1 MAKSNHNDEGSESP
15 ARSIRIEGTTDEF
28 ILIPQTPESPTADTQ
43 ADTFDLGSL
52 VSILKRQLP
61 LTLGILITTV
71 GVGAAVTLYQRLFLP
86 VFEGSF
92 SMLVGDPVNSIEES
106 PSSDSGADLKGLAL
120 QSSRA
125 PNIQIS
131 QDLIDVLASPL
142 LLKPVSTQLG
152 ISEEELTKG
161 LIIERRSG
169 DSSSVLDITLKWNNP
184 KEGEKILKALM
195 NDYLS
200 FSTNQRREKLAE
212 SISYLNEQA
221 PALQNKLSVI
231 QGQLSDFRIRN
242 KFLEPTTEGD
252 AIVKQLDS
260 LKERKDELLRKESEL
275 NALAA
280 AIRAGNVSSQQI
292 PEVQQR
298 LSTAPSANGSVQARA
313 GTGLDQLQIDLSQ
326 LEKEL
331 AIADATFQS
340 STPLVQSLKA
350 RIGRV
355 KALLQRRQLDA
366 IDATLQQ
373 ISGEQAEIKRQR
385 SELEK
390 KFTLNPTL
398 IKQNDAIQQRL
409 EVAKANLTAFI
420 KAREDIRLLVAQ
432 RTIPWKVISPPI
444 FENKLVSP
452 NIARNLVFSML
463 LGLSLGGVAAF
474 LREKLQNVYY
484 TPKDVER
491 ATKLPLLG
499 SIPFLP
505 IGLASK
511 GMQKAAKDEA
521 EDTKILREALRN
533 LYTSFRLSQT
543 DKSHRLIAVT
553 STVQGEGK
561 STLTALF
568 AQTLSDLG
576 KRVLVVDADLR
587 QPMLHTY
594 FGVENVSGLSTL
606 LSEASSTPEDFIQM
620 AGDRLHLLTAGPTP
634 PDPANLLVSERCPK
648 IIEKLRGLEGYDY
661 VLFDISPSL
670 ELSDPLLITE
680 NIDGFLFVVSLGL
693 VHRELPAQALKRI
706 QSTGTEALGVVSN
719 EVISSKAQ
727 TMAMLMRAQR
737 RIPALY
743 ERGSKI
749 LLSGFSPKNV

>member
-1 MAKSNHNDEGSESP
+1 MAKSNYNEEESA
-15 ARSIRIEGTTDEF
+15 ARPVRIEGTADEF
-28 ILIPQTPESPTADTQ
+28 ILIPKAVEPQAPEPQSA
-43 ADTFDLGSL
+43 TFDVGSL
-52 VSILKRQLP
+52 ISILKRQLP
-61 LTLGILITTV
+61 LALGVLITTV

-92 SMLVGDPVNSIEES
+92 SLLVGDPVNSVEES
-106 PSSDSGADLKGLAL
+106 SSSDSGADLKGLAL
-120 QSSRA
+120 QSSRV

-142 LLKPVSTQLG
+142 LLQPVSKQLG
-152 ISEEELTKG
+152 ISEEDLTES

-169 DSSSVLDITLKWNNP
+169 DASSVLDITLKWNNP
-184 KEGEKILKALM
+184 KEGEKILKTLM

-260 LKERKDELLRKESEL
+260 LKERQDELLRKEAEL
-275 NALAA
+275 KALGS

-292 PEVQQR
+292 PEVEQR
-298 LSTAPSANGSVQARA
+298 LSTAPSANGSVQTRA

-331 AIADATFQS
+331 AIADATFKS

-350 RIGRV
+350 RISRV

-390 KFTLNPTL
+390 KFRLNPTL

-432 RTIPWKVISPPI
+432 RTIPWKVISPPL
-444 FENKLVSP
+444 FQSKLVSP
-452 NIARNLVFSML
+452 NIARNLALSIL

-474 LREKLQNVYY
+474 LREKIQNVYH
-484 TPKDVER
+484 TPKEVEQSLR
-491 ATKLPLLG
+491 LSLLG
-499 SIPFLP
+499 SITFQPK
-505 IGLASK
+505 GLASK
-511 GMQKAAKDEA
+511 GMHIATRDEA
-521 EDTKILREALRN
+521 KETKVLRESLRN
-533 LYTSFRLSQT
+533 LYASLRLLKT
-543 DKSHRLIAVT
+543 DKGHRLIGVT
-553 STVQGEGK
+553 STIQGEGK

-587 QPMLHTY
+587 QPILHTH
-594 FGVENVSGLSTL
+594 FGFENVNGLSTL
-606 LSEASSTPEDFIQM
+606 LSEVSSTPEDFIQM

-634 PDPANLLVSERCPK
+634 SDPANLLVSERCAEV
-648 IIEKLRGLEGYDY
+648 IETIRALECYDY
-661 VLFDISPSL
+661 VLFDVSPSL
-670 ELSDPLLITE
+670 DLSDPLLITE
-680 NIDGFLFVVSLGL
+680 NIDGFLFIVSLGL
-693 VHRELPAQALKRI
+693 VHRELPAQALIRI
-706 QSTGTEALGVVSN
+706 QSTGTPTLGIVSN
-719 EVISSKAQ
+719 EVVSAKAQ
-727 TMAMLMRAQR
+727 TIAMLMRVQR
-737 RIPALY
+737 RIPPLY
-743 ERGSKI
+743 HRSSKI
-749 LLSGFSPKNV
+749 LSSGFSPKNV